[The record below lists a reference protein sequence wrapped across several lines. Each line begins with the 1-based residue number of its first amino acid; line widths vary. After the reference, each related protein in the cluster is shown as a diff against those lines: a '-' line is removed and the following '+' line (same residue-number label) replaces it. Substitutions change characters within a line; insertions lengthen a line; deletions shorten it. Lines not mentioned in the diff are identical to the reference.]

1 MREIAF
7 RPVVTQE
14 MKEAVIRALES
25 GRYIRTDPDSDS
37 EGKRFESELATFFR
51 APDGRVPK
59 IANLSSGTAA
69 MHLAWLVYGVGPGDE
84 VIIPA
89 NTFSSVADCVW
100 LVGAD
105 PVAVDVEE
113 DTSNLDPDALEVA
126 ITPRTRAVMPVHTA
140 GHPADM
146 DRIMAIAERHDLL
159 VIEDACQAVGAR
171 HLERAVGTIGAMG
184 CYSFVQ
190 NKAMTTGGE
199 GGAVGSFDTEKVQRV
214 FDLANHAR
222 GKGFRRGGRGGVSV
236 PKRSRG
242 VSASP
247 TPAGGRASR
256 GGGRAGDAYRSVEHD
271 GVGYLYRQSEL
282 LTAVGRVQL
291 RLLPGWIE
299 ERRRWA
305 EQYHERLADL
315 DIEIGLPAERD
326 YAYHAYVRFQI
337 RAPRRDDLKRFLME
351 RGVQTK
357 VHYPT
362 PIHLDRLYRERYGAR
377 EGQNPVT
384 ERLAQHTLSLPLY
397 PQMSEDDVDY
407 VVRAIR
413 EFYAKIPTPVSA
425 SV

>member
-1 MREIAF
+1 MREIVF

-14 MKEAVIRALES
+14 MKDAMIRVLES

-37 EGKRFESELATFFR
+37 EGKRFEQELAAFFTG
-51 APDGRVPK
+51 PDGRVPE

-69 MHLAWLVYGVGPGDE
+69 MHLAWVVYGVGPGDE

-113 DTSNLDPDALEVA
+113 DTSNLDPDALEAA
-126 ITPRTRAVMPVHTA
+126 ITARTRAIMPVHTA

-146 DRIMAIAERHDLL
+146 DRIMAVAARHDLL

-171 HLERAVGTIGAMG
+171 HRERAVGTIGTMG

-199 GGAVGSFDTEKVQRV
+199 GGAVGSFDGEKVRRV

-222 GKGFRRGGRGGVSV
+222 GDGFRRG
-236 PKRSRG
+236 
-242 VSASP
+242 A
-247 TPAGGRASR
+247 RA
-256 GGGRAGDAYRSVEHD
+256 AEIFRSVEHD
-271 GVGYLYRQSEL
+271 GVGYMYRQSEL

-299 ERRRWA
+299 ERRRRAGQYRERFA
-305 EQYHERLADL
+305 EL
-315 DIEIGLPAERD
+315 DVEIGLPAERD
-326 YAYHAYVRFQI
+326 YAYHAYVRFQV
-337 RAPRRDDLKRFLME
+337 RAPRRDALKRFLAE

-362 PIHLDRLYRERYGAR
+362 PIHLDRFYRGRYGAK
-377 EGQNPVT
+377 EGLNPVT
-384 ERLAQHTLSLPLY
+384 ERLARQTLSLPIY

-407 VVRAIR
+407 VVAAIR
-413 EFYAKIPTPVSA
+413 EFYAKVPA
-425 SV
+425 ST

>member
-37 EGKRFESELATFFR
+37 EGKRFESELAAFFR

-113 DTSNLDPDALEVA
+113 DTSNLDSDALEAA

-199 GGAVGSFDTEKVQRV
+199 GGAVGSFDTERVQRV

-222 GKGFRRGGRGGVSV
+222 GEGFRR
-236 PKRSRG
+236 
-242 VSASP
+242 
-247 TPAGGRASR
+247 
-256 GGGRAGDAYRSVEHD
+256 GGRAGDAYRSVEHD

-337 RAPRRDDLKRFLME
+337 RAPRRDDLKRFLRE

-362 PIHLDRLYRERYGAR
+362 PIHLDRLYRERYGTR

-384 ERLAQHTLSLPLY
+384 ERLAQRTLSLPLY

-407 VVRAIR
+407 VVAAIR

>member
-1 MREIAF
+1 MEVQDIDPPILRGRPQTIFLGLGQGEELKVREIAF

-14 MKEAVIRALES
+14 MKEAVVRALES

-37 EGKRFESELATFFR
+37 EGKRFESELAAFFR

-113 DTSNLDPDALEVA
+113 DTSNLDPDALEAA

-199 GGAVGSFDTEKVQRV
+199 GGAVGSFDAERVQRV

-222 GKGFRRGGRGGVSV
+222 GEGFRR
-236 PKRSRG
+236 
-242 VSASP
+242 
-247 TPAGGRASR
+247 
-256 GGGRAGDAYRSVEHD
+256 GGRAGDAYRSVEHD
-271 GVGYLYRQSEL
+271 GIGYLYRQSEL

-337 RAPRRDDLKRFLME
+337 RAPRRDDLKRFLRE
-351 RGVQTK
+351 RGIQTK

-377 EGQNPVT
+377 EGQSPVT

-407 VVRAIR
+407 VVAAVR

>member
-37 EGKRFESELATFFR
+37 EGKRFESELAAFFR

-69 MHLAWLVYGVGPGDE
+69 MHLAWLVYGLGPGDE

-113 DTSNLDPDALEVA
+113 DTSNLDPDALEAA

-199 GGAVGSFDTEKVQRV
+199 GGAVGSFDTERVQRV

-222 GKGFRRGGRGGVSV
+222 GEGFRR
-236 PKRSRG
+236 
-242 VSASP
+242 
-247 TPAGGRASR
+247 
-256 GGGRAGDAYRSVEHD
+256 GGRAGDAYRSVEHD

-362 PIHLDRLYRERYGAR
+362 PIHLDRLYRERYGTQ

-384 ERLAQHTLSLPLY
+384 ERLAQRTLSLPLY

-407 VVRAIR
+407 VVTAVR
-413 EFYAKIPTPVSA
+413 EFYAKIPTPASA